1 MRLASLLALSL
12 LVVPIAHAQPT
23 DPPNVVLILGDDLGW
38 GDLGV
43 HGQSRI
49 QTPRIDAL
57 AREGMRFTT
66 AYAGAPVC
74 APSRCVLMTGLHAGH
89 CPVGA
94 NQYPNGTLRID
105 EVTIADLLRG
115 AGYHTAIAGKWGLG
129 GELADGTAHQALVGP
144 WAMGFD
150 RSLVVLDQYLAA
162 EHWPEWLWV
171 DGERVPLEGN
181 VEDGRARWAPELFV
195 EETTRE
201 IDRAAQR
208 GQPFFVV
215 LATTLPHR
223 EIVAPDDG
231 PYADAP
237 WPDVDRAYAALV
249 TRFDD
254 HVGRVVDH
262 VDALGLA
269 SRTLILVASD
279 NGPATTDGHHAAFFA
294 SSGPF
299 RGGKRD
305 LTEGGIR
312 VPLIARW
319 PGVVPAGVVRD
330 VPVGLVDLLP
340 TLGELAGVGAP
351 SVVDG
356 TSIARVLVGQDA
368 RVDDRDLIWTCDE
381 AAGGP
386 GEIASRVAVRRGSMK
401 LIERVDGALELYDL
415 ARDPGERI
423 DLADARPV
431 EVRALHDV
439 AEAETL
445 GATPRVD
452 PVLRVVGEGVHDE
465 GAIPTPRA
473 RPVLW
478 ARFDGAPARL
488 DSPAIPLRGPAREG
502 RLVRGAH
509 LVAGPHP
516 ALAFGASSL
525 TVEASMRLLPAPE
538 APRWLV
544 VAKPAG
550 RDDRF
555 VDWAVLARAGSLDG
569 VRWMDDH
576 GAERGLA
583 IVFGDRTPR
592 RGAWGVRSSLVIDD
606 EHTHR
611 IAVRV
616 DHAARRVR
624 FELDDRHEE
633 IAIPARRHVVG
644 DGLIHV
650 GAHPTEHGALD
661 GALEGELDE
670 LRISRGV
677 GEPAHDELAEAV
689 LDLGRVVVGGPA
701 ITRRVRIVDASR
713 EQARAMEGHVEPTH
727 LDDTRLEVHAPRFSG
742 LVNGAG
748 RGEIVVTLRPDH
760 VGALHD
766 QRVTIVAT
774 VARIGTPARRSPL
787 VLRIRGEVVPQRAL
801 DGGVG
806 EAPRVASC
814 AVMRASSHRGVV
826 PALAVLWALAAA
838 RARARRRRSR
848 CASMHA
854 RDRGASARAT
864 PPRA

>member
-1 MRLASLLALSL
+1 MRLVSLLVLSL
-12 LVVPIAHAQPT
+12 LVVPVARAQPVER
-23 DPPNVVLILGDDLGW
+23 PNVVLILGDDLGW

-43 HGQSRI
+43 HGQTRI
-49 QTPRIDAL
+49 HTPRIDAL
-57 AREGMRFTT
+57 AREGMRFTA

-150 RSLVVLDQYLAA
+150 RSMVVLDQFLAA
-162 EHWPEWLWV
+162 DHWPEWIWV
-171 DGERVPLEGN
+171 DGERIPLEGN

-201 IDRAAQR
+201 IDRAARR

-223 EIVAPDDG
+223 ELVAPDDG

-254 HVGRVVDH
+254 HVGRIVDH

-319 PGVVPAGVVRD
+319 PGVVPAGAVRD

-351 SVVDG
+351 AVVDG
-356 TSIARVLVGQDA
+356 ASIARVLVGHDA
-368 RVDDRDLIWTCDE
+368 AIDPRDLIWTCDE
-381 AAGGP
+381 ASGGP

-415 ARDPGERI
+415 ASDPGERE
-423 DLADARPV
+423 DLADARPTT
-431 EVRALHDV
+431 VRALHDV
-439 AEAETL
+439 AEAETV
-445 GATPRVD
+445 GATQRVD
-452 PVLRVVGEGVHDE
+452 PVLRVVGEGVRDE
-465 GAIPTPRA
+465 GAAAASRA

-478 ARFDGAPARL
+478 ARFDGQPASLDAPR
-488 DSPAIPLRGPAREG
+488 IPLRGPARDG
-502 RLVRGAH
+502 RFSRGAH
-509 LVAGPHP
+509 LVAGPHA

-525 TVEASMRLLPAPE
+525 TVEATLRLHDAPE
-538 APRWLV
+538 GARWLV

-555 VDWAVLARAGSLDG
+555 VDFGVLARAGSLDG
-569 VRWMDDH
+569 VRWMDDA
-576 GAERGLA
+576 GAEHGIA

-592 RGAWGVRSSLVIDD
+592 RGAWGVRSTLVIDD
-606 EHTHR
+606 ARTHR
-611 IAVRV
+611 VAVRV
-616 DHAARRVR
+616 DHTARRVR
-624 FELDDRHEE
+624 FELDDRHEDV
-633 IAIPARRHVVG
+633 AIPARRHVVG
-644 DGLIHV
+644 EGLLHV
-650 GAHPTEHGALD
+650 GAHPGDHGALD

-677 GEPAHDELAEAV
+677 GEPARDELAEAV
-689 LDLGRVVVGGPA
+689 LDLGRVVVGGPT
-701 ITRRVRIVDASR
+701 ITRRVRIVDASSER
-713 EQARAMEGHVEPTH
+713 SRAMEGHVEPTRVADPR
-727 LDDTRLEVHAPRFSG
+727 LDVHAPRFSG

-801 DGGVG
+801 DGGVDD
-806 EAPRVASC
+806 APRVASC
-814 AVMRASSHRGVV
+814 AISRSSRGGV
-826 PALAVLWALAAA
+826 PALVLLAALAAA
-838 RARARRRRSR
+838 RARARRRRPR
-848 CASMHA
+848 CASTCA
-854 RDRGASARAT
+854 RHRDASGRAT
-864 PPRA
+864 ARRA